1 MDLLTNNHGLSWIAL
16 KIFKYL
22 SQKDVFNCRKV
33 CKIWKHLIDTDM
45 FWLRLHIDNIY
56 QVIKKSEVY
65 TKYMYLANH
74 TNAKGTPFKVMEIFP
89 DLKDLFDKAL
99 NQNRKVTEELI
110 PQLKYYHKKTAVI
123 NHRFQHPVHYA
134 AQNGD
139 IELMKLLHDQCQADC
154 NVKDRLRKCIPIHMA
169 CHYSHLQ
176 MVDYLLEHLT
186 NKVYF
191 KSTFII
197 ACEQPN
203 IQILEKLVEY
213 AKDKC
218 IKIDARNIDGQK
230 ALHATTKAHYIHHVE
245 LLLEH
250 FEELGLNVNETDLS
264 LHGNTAFHYACS
276 GPLDL
281 VKLFVNQAGR
291 KGINLNAT
299 NAFNRT
305 GFIIACQEGSLEV
318 VNYLLSQSSEL
329 NIDLNVVD
337 DGGKTGFMYA
347 CQAINKVQKVNAF
360 IKHSKSIQID
370 NRQHKVLSVPMS
382 EEDLA
387 MLIILLHNSKALNI
401 NVNAVDHAGDTHL
414 HWTLK
419 HLHGLNFMLDNA
431 DATACLFLYHP
442 DIDLD
447 IRNNDGQT
455 PLDLVKGVGNV
466 TLVDLITQRLQEKEL
481 EGPSNAKSPKL
492 N

>member
-1 MDLLTNNHGLSWIAL
+1 MVYCTLHGPLIAL

-110 PQLKYYHKKTAVI
+110 PQLKYYYKKTAVI

-218 IKIDARNIDGQK
+218 IKIDARKHIPKIIVLYLD
-230 ALHATTKAHYIHHVE
+230 LPSRF
-245 LLLEH
+245 LLLFVESESPAVVGI
-250 FEELGLNVNETDLS
+250 F
-264 LHGNTAFHYACS
+264 Y
-276 GPLDL
+276 LDL
-281 VKLFVNQAGR
+281 DLHVICSITLCLSCITF
-291 KGINLNAT
+291 
-299 NAFNRT
+299 
-305 GFIIACQEGSLEV
+305 
-318 VNYLLSQSSEL
+318 LLL
-329 NIDLNVVD
+329 
-337 DGGKTGFMYA
+337 
-347 CQAINKVQKVNAF
+347 
-360 IKHSKSIQID
+360 
-370 NRQHKVLSVPMS
+370 
-382 EEDLA
+382 
-387 MLIILLHNSKALNI
+387 
-401 NVNAVDHAGDTHL
+401 
-414 HWTLK
+414 
-419 HLHGLNFMLDNA
+419 
-431 DATACLFLYHP
+431 
-442 DIDLD
+442 
-447 IRNNDGQT
+447 
-455 PLDLVKGVGNV
+455 
-466 TLVDLITQRLQEKEL
+466 
-481 EGPSNAKSPKL
+481 
-492 N
+492 